1 MINLKEKKTFLFGL
15 VENKEQ
21 LSAVCAYLEKRETE
35 NIKIARIYA
44 ESNIFQEDIPG
55 YIEKLKKK
63 KIEFYLALPHVFRK
77 GSAERIEKCISRFSE
92 KELDGVLIRNWEQ
105 YTLLCQLQFDKK
117 VISDDN
123 L

>member
-1 MINLKEKKTFLFGL
+1 M
-15 VENKEQ
+15 
-21 LSAVCAYLEKRETE
+21 EKRETE

-77 GSAERIEKCISRFSE
+77 GSAERIEKCIQSVFG
-92 KELDGVLIRNWEQ
+92 KELDGVLN
-105 YTLLCQLQFDKK
+105 YGMGTVSTLTLFKLP
-117 VISDDN
+117 I
-123 L
+123 

>member
-1 MINLKEKKTFLFGL
+1 MKKKEKRIAAEVIEEKNNTYDQFKRKENFSYSVL

-21 LSAVCAYLEKRETE
+21 LSAVCAYLERKEKR

-63 KIEFYLALPHVFRK
+63 KNSSLSCSSACIQKRK
-77 GSAERIEKCISRFSE
+77 RRT
-92 KELDGVLIRNWEQ
+92 D
-105 YTLLCQLQFDKK
+105 
-117 VISDDN
+117 
-123 L
+123 

>member
-1 MINLKEKKTFLFGL
+1 M
-15 VENKEQ
+15 ENKEQ

-44 ESNIFQEDIPG
+44 ESNIFQEDIRDTSK
-55 YIEKLKKK
+55 IKKK

-92 KELDGVLIRNWEQ
+92 KELDGVLIRIGNSIRCFVN
-105 YTLLCQLQFDKK
+105 YNLTKK
-117 VISDDN
+117 
-123 L
+123 